1 MLPNA
6 SMDLYQL
13 RGFFEIARERSFTRA
28 ADKLFLT
35 QPAIS
40 LQIKALEEELGE
52 ILFER
57 LRKNIRLTPAGE
69 ILYRRVQ
76 EVFDRL
82 EVAREEIATL
92 QQVLRG
98 RLVIGTSDTNCTYLL
113 PGPLQQF
120 REQYAGVELDI
131 RNRMSSEIGQMVL
144 DHAVD
149 FGLATLPAKHRDL
162 VSEELFERSDVL
174 ICQPD
179 HPLARRNQ
187 VRLQDIVEFPLLAL
201 ERGSTS
207 RRLLEEA
214 FIRANLELQP
224 AMNLASIEVIK
235 RFVEVGMGIA
245 LVPRMAVEKEA
256 ESGLLRAVRVRGL
269 EPRVIGLIEHRGR
282 RRSPAAQAFLDILRD
297 HIGKIGGE
305 SYWKRQ
311 ETEKLR

>member
-1 MLPNA
+1 
-6 SMDLYQL
+6 MDLYQL
-13 RGFFEIARERSFTRA
+13 RGFFEIAREGSFTRA

-57 LRKNIRLTPAGE
+57 MRKSIRLTPAGE

-82 EVAREEIATL
+82 EVAREEIAAV
-92 QQVLRG
+92 QQVLQG
-98 RLVIGTSDTNCTYLL
+98 RVVIGTSDTNCTYLL

-120 REQYAGVELDI
+120 REQYAGVDLDI
-131 RNRMSSEIGQMVL
+131 RNRMSSEIWHMVL
-144 DHAVD
+144 NHEVD

-174 ICQPD
+174 ICRPD
-179 HPLARRNQ
+179 HPLAPRKY
-187 VRLQDIVEFPLLAL
+187 VRLQEVVEYPLLAL

-235 RFVEVGMGIA
+235 RFVEIGMGIA
-245 LVPRMAVEKEA
+245 LVPRMAVERETEA
-256 ESGLLRAVRVRGL
+256 GLLQSARVRGL
-269 EPRVIGLIEHRGR
+269 APRVIGLIEHRGR

-297 HIGKIGGE
+297 HIERIRGDLQ
-305 SYWKRQ
+305 WKR
-311 ETEKLR
+311 EKTEK